1 MKNTYIIRLTT
12 QHGNTI
18 ARVTARRL
26 TTAVRL
32 ALETTKARS
41 FSAITSITRAA

>member
-18 ARVTARRL
+18 ARVTARRI
-26 TTAVRL
+26 TSAVKL
-32 ALETTKARS
+32 ALESTKARS
-41 FSAITSITRAA
+41 FSAITSIQRTA